1 MKIKINK
8 NFNLHIIALL
18 IFSVYYLFSLLIFDG
33 VVINPHDNLDHLVVY
48 DHIIGKVFNGDFNA
62 VNNLLSGTIKWFY
75 IENIFYPFNL
85 LHLILD
91 DKEFYFIS
99 EILKKIL
106 SYFTFYLLAKSLTKN
121 KFNSFISAIVYSS
134 VINLANQMGFGIIM
148 MPYLLYLLTSK
159 SKLKTKHFLIIALI
173 GLNSSL
179 ARDYLALILLIPISI
194 IIRQSIKNISI
205 IFYYFTIITIS
216 TAVAGLPIV
225 LNINDLNGI
234 HRVNNNSYGFT
245 GFLNYFNI
253 INFTK
258 IYFFPKIF
266 LFNIVLLLSFFLKKK
281 KIIFLS
287 IFCLFIYF
295 LSFYINPLIKNYIF
309 SFLDFIKGFNFTRID
324 RCLNLIVCIILV
336 YNLKYLNSLFF
347 KKLIYFLSILT
358 VITISLSYPI
368 FVATKVLIKNSF
380 ESQSKYEEL
389 KKIIIE
395 KNNFNEL
402 KNFLSNEK
410 NYKKD
415 FHFSKLKSPLTF
427 DGYYKFEGYKFIKS
441 IVEQERVMSIGIDPM
456 IAVMNDIKVIDGYHT
471 IYSKS
476 YKINFRKI
484 ISKELEANEILKNY
498 YDIMGNRVY
507 AFYSD
512 KNKLLLNFKAAKTIG
527 AEYVISAFPIKNPN
541 LESICHN
548 CRGNKDIFLYKIL

>member
-1 MKIKINK
+1 M
-8 NFNLHIIALL
+8 
-18 IFSVYYLFSLLIFDG
+18 
-33 VVINPHDNLDHLVVY
+33 
-48 DHIIGKVFNGDFNA
+48 
-62 VNNLLSGTIKWFY
+62 
-75 IENIFYPFNL
+75 
-85 LHLILD
+85 
-91 DKEFYFIS
+91 
-99 EILKKIL
+99 
-106 SYFTFYLLAKSLTKN
+106 
-121 KFNSFISAIVYSS
+121 
-134 VINLANQMGFGIIM
+134 
-148 MPYLLYLLTSK
+148 
-159 SKLKTKHFLIIALI
+159 
-173 GLNSSL
+173 
-179 ARDYLALILLIPISI
+179 
-194 IIRQSIKNISI
+194 
-205 IFYYFTIITIS
+205 
-216 TAVAGLPIV
+216 
-225 LNINDLNGI
+225 
-234 HRVNNNSYGFT
+234 
-245 GFLNYFNI
+245 
-253 INFTK
+253 
-258 IYFFPKIF
+258 
-266 LFNIVLLLSFFLKKK
+266 
-281 KIIFLS
+281 
-287 IFCLFIYF
+287 
-295 LSFYINPLIKNYIF
+295 
-309 SFLDFIKGFNFTRID
+309 
-324 RCLNLIVCIILV
+324 
-336 YNLKYLNSLFF
+336 FF

-415 FHFSKLKSPLTF
+415 FHFSKL
-427 DGYYKFEGYKFIKS
+427 KFIKS